1 MRVAVV
7 RTGTA
12 NLASVLA
19 GLRRAGGDPYITESP
34 SDVLREAR
42 VILPGVGSFG
52 AAMAELRSR
61 GLDRAL
67 EERFR
72 TGKALAGFCLGMQL
86 FFESSEESPG
96 VRGLSL
102 LPGAIRKYPDSVR
115 TPRLGWGAVRPDPGP
130 GYLEPGWAAF
140 ANSYRLVEPPPGFRV
155 AWADYAGPFAA
166 ALERPGLLLCQFH
179 PELSGSWGKDLLA
192 RWLQGAGEYR
202 TGAADGVGG
211 RTGAGVRPA
220 GPGAADPGAPGSR
233 TAAVSRP
240 PAEPLPGTR
249 SVRIIPCLDVDAGR
263 VVKGT
268 RFLDL
273 KDAGDPARLAARYEA
288 EGADEIVLLD
298 ITAGIEGRA
307 TRADTVRRVRAALGI
322 PLTVGGGIGSVQD
335 AAVLFDAGADKISVN
350 SKAVRDP
357 SILTELADRFGVQ
370 AVVIAVDAAGRLP
383 GSRPEGASPWE
394 VTVDAGRTRTGMDPA
409 AWARRAVELGA
420 GEVLLTG
427 RDRDGTGL
435 GYDLDLVSEV
445 ARAVPVPVV
454 ASGGAETPEQMYQ
467 GVAAGAAAV
476 LAAGTFHFGRRTI
489 REVKA
494 FLADKNVEVRP

>member
-19 GLRRAGGDPYITESP
+19 GLRRAGGEPYITEDP
-34 SDVLREAR
+34 ADVLREGR

-67 EERFR
+67 TERFR
-72 TGKALAGFCLGMQL
+72 AGKPLAGFCLGMQL
-86 FFESSEESPG
+86 FFEASEESPG
-96 VRGLSL
+96 VRGLAL
-102 LPGAIRKYPDSVR
+102 LPGTIQKYPDSVR
-115 TPRLGWGAVRPDPGP
+115 TPRLGWGEVRPDPGP

-140 ANSYRLVEPPPGFRV
+140 ANSYRLAGPPPGIRV

-166 ALERPGLLLCQFH
+166 ACERPGLLLCQFH
-179 PELSGSWGKDLLA
+179 PELSGSWGTALLA
-192 RWLQGAGEYR
+192 RWIMGSS
-202 TGAADGVGG
+202 AAEARPDTRLEKTPRDGRLENSGSNDS
-211 RTGAGVRPA
+211 PA
-220 GPGAADPGAPGSR
+220 
-233 TAAVSRP
+233 RP

-249 SVRIIPCLDVDAGR
+249 SVRVIPCLDVDAGR

-273 KDAGDPARLAARYEA
+273 KDAGDPAELAARYEA

-298 ITAGIEGRA
+298 ISAGIEGRA
-307 TRADTVRRVRAALGI
+307 TRADTVRRVRACLSI

-335 AAVLFDAGADKISVN
+335 AAALFDAGADKISVN

-357 SILTELADRFGVQ
+357 SILTELANRFGVQ
-370 AVVIAVDAAGRLP
+370 AVVIAVDAARRPDAAVRLP
-383 GSRPEGASPWE
+383 GSRPEGESPWE
-394 VTVDAGRTRTGMDPA
+394 VTVDAGRTRTGLDPA
-409 AWARRAVELGA
+409 AWARRAVDLGA

-427 RDRDGTGL
+427 RDRDGTGS

-454 ASGGAETPEQMYQ
+454 ASGGAETPEQMYE

-494 FLADKNVEVRP
+494 FLAQKNVEVRP

>member
-19 GLRRAGGDPYITESP
+19 GLRRAGAEPYVTEEP
-34 SDVLREAR
+34 GDVLQEGR
-42 VILPGVGSFG
+42 VVLPGVGSFG

-67 EERFR
+67 AERFR
-72 TGKALAGFCLGMQL
+72 AGSPLAGFCLGMQL
-86 FFESSEESPG
+86 FFEASEESPG
-96 VRGLSL
+96 VRGLAL
-102 LPGAIRKYPDSVR
+102 LPGTIRKYPDSVR

-140 ANSYRLVEPPPGFRV
+140 ANSYRLAEPPPWLHT

-179 PELSGSWGKDLLA
+179 PELSGPWGTALLA
-192 RWLQGAGEYR
+192 RWLEDAGAV
-202 TGAADGVGG
+202 GARRADGSA
-211 RTGAGVRPA
+211 AG
-220 GPGAADPGAPGSR
+220 DPGTPASR
-233 TAAVSRP
+233 AAAAVSRP
-240 PAEPLPGTR
+240 PAGPLPGTR
-249 SVRIIPCLDVDAGR
+249 SVRVIPCLDVDAGR

-273 KDAGDPARLAARYEA
+273 RDAGDPAELAARYET

-307 TRADTVRRVRAALGI
+307 TRADTVSRVRAALGI
-322 PLTVGGGIGSVQD
+322 PLTVGGGIGSAGD
-335 AAVLFDAGADKISVN
+335 AAALLDAGADKVSVN

-357 SILTELADRFGVQ
+357 SILTELAERFGVQ
-370 AVVIAVDAAGRLP
+370 AVVIAVDAARRPDAAARLP
-383 GSRPEGASPWE
+383 GTRPEGASPWE
-394 VTVDAGRTRTGMDPA
+394 VIVDAGRTRTGLDPA
-409 AWARRAVELGA
+409 AWARRAVEAGA

-435 GYDLDLVSEV
+435 GYDLELVSAV
-445 ARAVPVPVV
+445 ARAVSVPVV
-454 ASGGAETPEQMYQ
+454 ASGGAETPEQMYE
-467 GVAAGAAAV
+467 GAAAGAAAV

-494 FLADKNVEVRP
+494 YLAERQVEVRP

>member
-19 GLRRAGGDPYITESP
+19 GLRRAGAEPYVTDEP
-34 SDVLREAR
+34 GDVLGEDR

-67 EERFR
+67 AERFR
-72 TGKALAGFCLGMQL
+72 SGRPLAGFCLGMQL
-86 FFESSEESPG
+86 FFEASEESPG
-96 VRGLSL
+96 VRGLGL
-102 LPGAIRKYPDSVR
+102 LPGTIRKYPDTVR
-115 TPRLGWGAVRPDPGP
+115 TPRLGWGAVLPDLGP
-130 GYLEPGWAAF
+130 GCLEPGWAAF
-140 ANSYRLVEPPPGFRV
+140 ANSYRLVEPPPGLRT

-166 ALERPGLLLCQFH
+166 ALEGPGLLLCQFH
-179 PELSGSWGKDLLA
+179 PELSGSWGLALLS
-192 RWLQGAGEYR
+192 RWLEGS
-202 TGAADGVGG
+202 GAAGFG
-211 RTGAGVRPA
+211 PA
-220 GPGAADPGAPGSR
+220 PA
-233 TAAVSRP
+233 SRP
-240 PAEPLPGTR
+240 PSAPLPGTR
-249 SVRIIPCLDVDAGR
+249 SVRVIPCLDVDAGR

-273 KDAGDPARLAARYEA
+273 RDAGDPAQLAARYEA

-322 PLTVGGGIGSVQD
+322 PLTVGGGIGSAAD
-335 AAVLFDAGADKISVN
+335 AAVLFEAGADKVSVN

-370 AVVIAVDAAGRLP
+370 AVVIAVDAARRQDAARRPDAAGLPP

-394 VTVDAGRTRTGMDPA
+394 VTVDAGRTRTGLDPA
-409 AWARRAVELGA
+409 AWARRAVDLGA

-435 GYDLDLVSEV
+435 GYDLDLVAEV

-454 ASGGAETPEQMYQ
+454 ASGGAETPEQMYE

-494 FLADKNVEVRP
+494 FLADKKVEVRP